1 MKQAFPVSEQHP
13 FGLPKIKHKKNSNLT
28 HLLAEATENIHYWN
42 RSSSHNDHSKEV
54 LQQTFYRK
62 HKQKLSK
69 LIEK

>member
-1 MKQAFPVSEQHP
+1 MKQTIHTPEPHPV
-13 FGLPKIKHKKNSNLT
+13 GLPKIKHKKNSNLT
-28 HLLAEATENIHYWN
+28 HILVEATEGINRN
-42 RSSSHNDHSKEV
+42 RSSSYNDSKEV